1 MSLDSRI
8 VSKSFKDISFSFVP
22 HPVTNDMTVLRNE
35 DAIKTAIKNCVFTI
49 PGEKYFNENFG
60 SPIRNS
66 LFDLID
72 DATASIVSDRI
83 IDTIETYEPRVTNV
97 SVEVEALPDDNAF
110 NIVIFYDIIGEQ
122 FPRQDLEFILEA
134 TR

>member
-1 MSLDSRI
+1 MPLDSRI
-8 VSKSFKDISFSFVP
+8 VSKSFKDISLSFVP
-22 HPVTNDMTVLRNE
+22 HPVTNDITVLRNE
-35 DAIKTAIKNCVFTI
+35 DAIKTSIKNCVFTI

-83 IDTIETYEPRVTNV
+83 IDTIERYEPRVSNV

-110 NIVIFYDIIGEQ
+110 NVVIFYDIIGEQ